1 MKALKQLCA
10 ASLSVI
16 AFSAFAAGEKNIEGG
31 SGTITLSGT
40 IAAAACTVSLDR
52 NSVKFP
58 EIEYAKLKE
67 MTAGGV
73 VGEGQNVSFTFS
85 DCKTDDAFTLAL
97 TANHINSD
105 SENLAGNVAVKG
117 EEAPALL
124 YSVKAG
130 DKKLLLNGSAQDV
143 EVAGSTLTLGVEL
156 VRGADEHVDELAGDF
171 SASVSYVVSYK

>member
-1 MKALKQLCA
+1 MKALKQFCA

-67 MTAGGV
+67 MAVGNV
-73 VGEGQNVSFTFS
+73 VGDSQDVSFTFS
-85 DCKTDDAFTLAL
+85 DCKAEDAFTLAL
-97 TANHINSD
+97 TANHINSESD
-105 SENLAGNVAVKG
+105 SVAGNVVIAG

-130 DKKLLLNGSAQDV
+130 GKKLLLNGSAQNV
-143 EVAGSTLTLGVEL
+143 ELDGSTLTLGVEL

-171 SASVSYVVSYK
+171 SASVSYVVSYN